1 MVTVPQARHEHGVAR
16 HGGARPAVP
25 CLIAPTCLC
34 AGTTTALRRL
44 GACRATEHGGTVGH
58 GGARRR
64 GATAVVAATG
74 GGRVS
79 TSRRVVLLLSAGAAT
94 CHAPTTVNAGEGE
107 AEGVARRKGGA
118 GEAIA
123 EGGEGAGNAEG
134 EARLLAVQRKGEGA
148 GAKAW
153 AGRSAA
159 QRERLRRE
167 KERGGPVP
175 RPCRPPLSGRA
186 RADTTGQ
193 FRGPGTTCL
202 SFRTMAVGPDHFSA
216 GPGSARRAWAKW
228 SSVVGS
234 LVGSDCRPISLAAQ

>member
-167 KERGGPVP
+167 REREAGPCRGRADPPCRAGPVLTLRASSEAQA
-175 RPCRPPLSGRA
+175 RPAYLSARWPSGR
-186 RADTTGQ
+186 TTLVPDLGQ
-193 FRGPGTTCL
+193 LVVLGPNGHL
-202 SFRTMAVGPDHFSA
+202 
-216 GPGSARRAWAKW
+216 
-228 SSVVGS
+228 
-234 LVGSDCRPISLAAQ
+234 

>member
-1 MVTVPQARHEHGVAR
+1 VPQARHEHGVAR

-123 EGGEGAGNAEG
+123 EGGEGRQRRGRGTSAGGSEEG
-134 EARLLAVQRKGEGA
+134 RGSRRKGM
-148 GAKAW
+148 
-153 AGRSAA
+153 GRPVGGTEREVAA
-159 QRERLRRE
+159 RER
-167 KERGGPVP
+167 ER
-175 RPCRPPLSGRA
+175 RA
-186 RADTTGQ
+186 RAEAVQ
-193 FRGPGTTCL
+193 IPLVGPGPC
-202 SFRTMAVGPDHFSA
+202 
-216 GPGSARRAWAKW
+216 
-228 SSVVGS
+228 
-234 LVGSDCRPISLAAQ
+234 

>member
-123 EGGEGAGNAEG
+123 EGGEGADNAEG

-167 KERGGPVP
+167 RERGGPVP